1 MDIAER
7 NGSLLRRSLRS
18 ADRFS
23 DRAISAGSD
32 QVKTPD
38 SRSSA
43 SLVLETS
50 RDQFRPLLTMRRHL
64 RLLRAFVPYPRDRQH
79 SLRAEQPLAMFIVD
93 RLDDDS
99 RQPEG
104 NGLQQ
109 EALTG
114 VADLR

>member
-1 MDIAER
+1 
-7 NGSLLRRSLRS
+7 
-18 ADRFS
+18 
-23 DRAISAGSD
+23 
-32 QVKTPD
+32 
-38 SRSSA
+38 
-43 SLVLETS
+43 
-50 RDQFRPLLTMRRHL
+50 
-64 RLLRAFVPYPRDRQH
+64 
-79 SLRAEQPLAMFIVD
+79 MFIVD